1 MRKSDQVYLTHIL
14 KSINQILQYTEEIN
28 EKEFLESQLVEDA
41 VVRNFEIIGEA
52 AKKISDELKE
62 RYPTLEWKKMA
73 GMRDKL
79 IHDYI
84 GVDYGII
91 WTTIQ
96 QLLPDLKIEI
106 ERLINETTGR

>member
-1 MRKSDQVYLTHIL
+1 MRKSDQVYLIHIL
-14 KSINQILQYTEEIN
+14 KSINQILQYTEEFD
-28 EKEFLESQLVEDA
+28 EKEFLENQLVEDA

-84 GVDYGII
+84 GVDYAII

-106 ERLINETTGR
+106 ERLIKETTGR